1 MYMRMFIS
9 LLVTLYTSRVLLQE
23 LGFENFGIYGVVGG
37 VVTLFSFLNSSMS
50 TATSRFFNFEI
61 GRSGDVQAVFS
72 SAIIIHAMIAI
83 LVLIIGAIV
92 GFSVIFQYLNI
103 SEERLIAAKWV
114 YSFSLLTSFVTIL
127 QVPYA
132 SLIVSY
138 ERFKIFAYF
147 DLVSVF
153 LKLGIAFSLILTNTD
168 KLVTYS
174 ILVFAVSLL
183 SFIANVIY
191 VAFNFNVSNLKI
203 RMSHELTKKMLS
215 FSGWDLYGNAS
226 VLARTQGVNILLNL
240 FFGALMNAASGIAT
254 QVQGAVMSFATSVL
268 AAVKPQIVKSYA
280 SGDYERVSW
289 LVLNTA
295 KFTYLILFMVTL
307 PLVVEMN
314 YVLELWLNNVPD
326 FAVSFCQY
334 VLIFNLFASM
344 SSVVITAI
352 HATGHIKRPS
362 LINGTLYLLVIP
374 ISYLAFEFDY
384 SAIVAFQ
391 VNIVMVIIGML
402 SNAWTLNKLLPE
414 FSFSKFICKVILPC
428 IGSAIFI
435 SLIILFFM
443 QTITP
448 GFHRLIYVSIMSFLL
463 ISIVGYCIF
472 IDRDMK
478 EMMKKFILN
487 KIKPSHELQ

>member
-1 MYMRMFIS
+1 
-9 LLVTLYTSRVLLQE
+9 
-23 LGFENFGIYGVVGG
+23 
-37 VVTLFSFLNSSMS
+37 
-50 TATSRFFNFEI
+50 
-61 GRSGDVQAVFS
+61 
-72 SAIIIHAMIAI
+72 
-83 LVLIIGAIV
+83 
-92 GFSVIFQYLNI
+92 
-103 SEERLIAAKWV
+103 
-114 YSFSLLTSFVTIL
+114 
-127 QVPYA
+127 
-132 SLIVSY
+132 
-138 ERFKIFAYF
+138 
-147 DLVSVF
+147 
-153 LKLGIAFSLILTNTD
+153 
-168 KLVTYS
+168 
-174 ILVFAVSLL
+174 

-334 VLIFNLFASM
+334 VLIFNLFASI

-374 ISYLAFEFDY
+374 ISYLAYEFDY

-414 FSFSKFICKVILPC
+414 FSFSKFI
-428 IGSAIFI
+428 
-435 SLIILFFM
+435 
-443 QTITP
+443 
-448 GFHRLIYVSIMSFLL
+448 
-463 ISIVGYCIF
+463 
-472 IDRDMK
+472 
-478 EMMKKFILN
+478 
-487 KIKPSHELQ
+487 